1 MARGPKRHLKRL
13 NAPRH
18 WMLDKLSGVWAP
30 RPSTGPHKL
39 RECLPL
45 IILLR
50 NRLKY
55 ALNTKE
61 VKYILMQRLIK
72 VDGKARTDKTY
83 PTGFMGAPSPP
94 PPPLLCREKPSFF
107 SAAARLDACWS
118 VRLWRRRSMRA
129 PWPRGG
135 VIRAALAGLSALSH
149 FSFIPPLLLT
159 TAPLLPLF
167 FADVV
172 SIEKSSENFRL
183 LYDVRG
189 RFAIHRIGAEEA
201 KVSIPPPQQQPQQQQ
216 QRLARK
222 PPRSSH
228 IIAHTRHFLLTR
240 HLSLFLSIS
249 QYKLCRVKALE
260 MGAKKVPYVVTHD
273 GRTIRYP
280 DPLVAVN
287 DTIKIDIETNKIIDF
302 VKFESGN
309 LAMVSGGKNTGRVGV
324 IVSRERHQG
333 SFDIVHIKDSA
344 GHIFATRLGNV
355 FVIGEGSTAMVS
367 LPKRKG
373 LKKTILE
380 ERADR
385 PPKGA

>member
-1 MARGPKRHLKRL
+1 MRVCLT
-13 NAPRH
+13 
-18 WMLDKLSGVWAP
+18 GVWAP

-83 PTGFMGAPSPP
+83 PAGFM
-94 PPPLLCREKPSFF
+94 
-107 SAAARLDACWS
+107 
-118 VRLWRRRSMRA
+118 
-129 PWPRGG
+129 
-135 VIRAALAGLSALSH
+135 
-149 FSFIPPLLLT
+149 
-159 TAPLLPLF
+159 
-167 FADVV
+167 DVV
-172 SIEKSSENFRL
+172 SIEKSNEYFRL

-189 RFAIHRIGAEEA
+189 RFSIHRVTQDEA
-201 KVSIPPPQQQPQQQQ
+201 K
-216 QRLARK
+216 
-222 PPRSSH
+222 
-228 IIAHTRHFLLTR
+228 
-240 HLSLFLSIS
+240 
-249 QYKLCRVKALE
+249 YKLCRIKALE
-260 MGAKKVPYVVTHD
+260 MGNKKVPYIVTHD

-280 DPLVAVN
+280 DPMVAVN
-287 DTIKIDIETNKIIDF
+287 DTVKVDLETNKMTEF
-302 VKFESGN
+302 VKFETGN
-309 LAMVSGGKNTGRVGV
+309 LAMISGGKNTGRVGV

-333 SFDIVHIKDSA
+333 SFDIVHIKDAA

-355 FVIGEGSTAMVS
+355 FVIGEGTTPMVS

-373 LKKTILE
+373 IKKTILE
-380 ERADR
+380 ERALR

>member
-18 WMLDKLSGVWAP
+18 WMLDKLGGVWAP

-39 RECLPL
+39 RECMPL

-83 PTGFMGAPSPP
+83 PSGFM
-94 PPPLLCREKPSFF
+94 
-107 SAAARLDACWS
+107 D
-118 VRLWRRRSMRA
+118 
-129 PWPRGG
+129 
-135 VIRAALAGLSALSH
+135 VI
-149 FSFIPPLLLT
+149 
-159 TAPLLPLF
+159 
-167 FADVV
+167 
-172 SIEKSSENFRL
+172 SIEKTNENFRL

-189 RFAIHRIGAEEA
+189 RFAIHRVQPEEA
-201 KVSIPPPQQQPQQQQ
+201 K
-216 QRLARK
+216 
-222 PPRSSH
+222 
-228 IIAHTRHFLLTR
+228 F
-240 HLSLFLSIS
+240 
-249 QYKLCRVKALE
+249 KLCRVKALE

-280 DPLVAVN
+280 DPLIAVN
-287 DTIKIDIETNKIIDF
+287 DTIKLDLETGKITDF
-302 VKFESGN
+302 VKFTSGN
-309 LAMVSGGKNTGRVGV
+309 LAMINGGKNTGRVGV

-333 SFDIVHIKDSA
+333 SFDIVHLKDSQ
-344 GHIFATRLGNV
+344 GHTFATRLGNV
-355 FVIGEGSTAMVS
+355 FVIGEGNTPLVS

-373 LKKTILE
+373 IKMSIIE
-380 ERADR
+380 EREKR
-385 PPKGA
+385 PPKSA